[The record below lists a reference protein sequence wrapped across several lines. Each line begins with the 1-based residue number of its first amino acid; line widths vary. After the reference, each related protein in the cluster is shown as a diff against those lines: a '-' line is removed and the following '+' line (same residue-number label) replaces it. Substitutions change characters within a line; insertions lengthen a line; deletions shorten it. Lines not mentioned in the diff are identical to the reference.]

1 MEILE
6 QVKVTQRLEPGSK
19 EFQDFIER
27 YLPSVISLLALYFNY
42 LGFPERG
49 ISLLVSA
56 LNKDSEEWELY
67 DKLVF
72 LAIKAEKPVEAEK
85 KLSDAQALF
94 PDNPQI
100 CGSSGKLYF
109 MEKKFAQAKDFL
121 EKSLKLNPEDGLN
134 YLFLALSRLAL
145 FLEENRVNCA
155 DFPEA
160 SKTQEEV
167 RKFKE
172 LNPEL
177 TGDDLL
183 KGENLLAQASY
194 SEAFEYF
201 QKIVNSYSDSEIEF
215 SSFHKTLF
223 SFYFEPEKFDL
234 EELKRQI
241 YELEKELKHSSSS
254 AQKLNHLGCFYLLF
268 CMNLV
273 NSAEEQLKKALI
285 LDPEFERAQ
294 KTSGLLERKKK
305 EILSLI
311 DTIKF

>member
-27 YLPSVISLLALYFNY
+27 YPPSVISLLALYFNH

-49 ISLLVSA
+49 MSLLVSA
-56 LNKDSEEWELY
+56 LDKDSEEWELY

-85 KLSDAQALF
+85 KLSDAKALF

-100 CGSSGKLYF
+100 YGSSGKLYF
-109 MEKKFAQAKDFL
+109 LEKKFAQAKDFL

-160 SKTQEEV
+160 SKTQEE
-167 RKFKE
+167 
-172 LNPEL
+172 
-177 TGDDLL
+177 
-183 KGENLLAQASY
+183 
-194 SEAFEYF
+194 
-201 QKIVNSYSDSEIEF
+201 II
-215 SSFHKTLF
+215 
-223 SFYFEPEKFDL
+223 
-234 EELKRQI
+234 
-241 YELEKELKHSSSS
+241 
-254 AQKLNHLGCFYLLF
+254 
-268 CMNLV
+268 
-273 NSAEEQLKKALI
+273 
-285 LDPEFERAQ
+285 
-294 KTSGLLERKKK
+294 
-305 EILSLI
+305 
-311 DTIKF
+311 